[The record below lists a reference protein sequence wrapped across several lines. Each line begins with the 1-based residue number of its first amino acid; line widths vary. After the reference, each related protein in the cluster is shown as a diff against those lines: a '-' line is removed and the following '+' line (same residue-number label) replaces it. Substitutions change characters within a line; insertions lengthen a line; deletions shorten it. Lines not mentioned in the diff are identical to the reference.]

1 MTFRTRLF
9 LAFGLATALPV
20 LALGLGVRRTLA
32 ARAQAD
38 ASSAAAEAEE
48 ALAVALGSERIRVA
62 TALGALSRR
71 LADDDRMRLAALGRP
86 DAKAWLGAEA
96 AEWTRTGDLDLLLV
110 QGPDGATLA
119 ASGPAADS
127 GLAAAVAA
135 ATPPALIEAGGR
147 LAVAAAEPLGVA
159 GTTHLLLGGRA
170 VDPEAPAGQLPEGL
184 RAQVVPPGSALQPPE
199 GWRVVAEVPVA
210 YFGAARGPGGSAGG
224 KIVVSQ
230 DPAPYAALRR
240 SFDLRLA
247 LALAVALPVALGI
260 AAMLARSL
268 ARPLAALAERA
279 ETMDLGREGAGFG
292 TDSDD
297 EVGTLAAA
305 LDRMNVRLTTSAA
318 RLQAA
323 ERAAA
328 TGELARQVNHDLKN
342 GLVPIRHVLRH
353 LKSVAQ
359 EQPERL
365 PQVFLEREPSLED
378 SLAYLETLARSYGAR
393 RTPTGRADLNAVA
406 RAVAAEHDG
415 RPVRLELA
423 EPAPFARA
431 DEVSLRRIL
440 GNLVANALDAL
451 EGAPREREG
460 VTISTAPRGETV
472 LCAVEDRGRGM
483 GHDELARAFDAPFT
497 TKPGGSGTG
506 LGVVRR
512 LVEELGGSIRVETAP
527 GRGTRVE
534 LALPV
539 AGDAGGSV

>member
-32 ARAQAD
+32 ARAAAD
-38 ASSAAAEAEE
+38 ATRAAAEAEE
-48 ALAVALGSERIRVA
+48 ALAVALQGTRIRVA
-62 TALGALSRR
+62 TALDGLGRR

-86 DAKAWLGAEA
+86 DALAWLDAEVA
-96 AEWTRTGDLDLLLV
+96 DWARTSGLDLLV
-110 QGPDGATLA
+110 VEAPGGAVLA
-119 ASGPAADS
+119 ASGPVADS
-127 GLAAAVAA
+127 GLAARVAA
-135 ATPPALIEAGGR
+135 ATTPALVESGPG
-147 LAVAAAEPLGVA
+147 LAVAAVAPLTVEGRS
-159 GTTHLLLGGRA
+159 HLLLGGRRT
-170 VDPEAPAGQLPEGL
+170 DPEAPAGQLPEGVQA
-184 RAQVVPPGSALQPPE
+184 RVVPPGAEATPPE
-199 GWRVVAEVPVA
+199 GWRSVAEVRVA
-210 YFGAARGPGGSAGG
+210 YFRASAPPRVGAAAR
-224 KIVVSQ
+224 VVISQ

-240 SFDLRLA
+240 GFDLRVA
-247 LALAVALPVALGI
+247 LALAVALPIALLI
-260 AAMLARSL
+260 ASMLARSL
-268 ARPLAALAERA
+268 SRPLGALAERA
-279 ETMDLGREGAGFG
+279 ETMDLGREGGGFG
-292 TDSDD
+292 TDTND
-297 EVGTLAAA
+297 EVGALAAA
-305 LDRMNVRLTTSAA
+305 LERMNTRLTASASK
-318 RLQAA
+318 LQEA

-328 TGELARQVNHDLKN
+328 TGDLARQVNHDLKN

-353 LKSVAQ
+353 LKGVAQ
-359 EQPERL
+359 EQPDRL
-365 PQVFLEREPSLED
+365 PQVFLEREPSLEA

-393 RTPTGRADLNAVA
+393 RAPTGRTDLNAVA
-406 RAVAAEHDG
+406 RAVAAEHGG

-431 DEVSLRRIL
+431 DELSLRRIL

-460 VTISTAPRGETV
+460 VTVSTAPRGETV

-483 GHDELARAFDAPFT
+483 SHDELARAFDAPFT

-534 LALPV
+534 LSLPV
-539 AGDAGGSV
+539 AEAPEDAA

>member
-9 LAFGLATALPV
+9 LALGLATALPV
-20 LALGLGVRRTLA
+20 LALGLEVRRTLA
-32 ARAQAD
+32 ARAGAD
-38 ASSAAAEAEE
+38 ATRAAVEAEE
-48 ALAVALGSERIRVA
+48 LLAVALQGERIRVA
-62 TALGALSRR
+62 TALGGLGRR

-86 DAKAWLGAEA
+86 DARAWLGAEVA
-96 AEWTRTGDLDLLLV
+96 DWARTSGLDLLAV
-110 QGPDGATLA
+110 EAPDGAVLA
-119 ASGPAADS
+119 ASGAVADS
-127 GLAAAVAA
+127 GLAARVAS
-135 ATPPALIEAGGR
+135 ATTPALVEVDQGLV
-147 LAVAAAEPLGVA
+147 LAVAEPIRVA
-159 GTTHLLLGGRA
+159 GTDHFLLGGRRI
-170 VDPEAPAGQLPEGL
+170 DPEAPAGQLPEGVQ
-184 RAQVVPPGSALQPPE
+184 AQLVAPGRSPE
-199 GWRVVAEVPVA
+199 TPRGWQVVAEVPVA
-210 YFGAARGPGGSAGG
+210 HLGASARVGTSAR
-224 KIVVSQ
+224 VVISQ

-240 SFDLRLA
+240 SFDLRVALA
-247 LALAVALPVALGI
+247 LALAIPIALII

-268 ARPLAALAERA
+268 ARPLGALAERA
-279 ETMDLGREGAGFG
+279 ETMDLGREGAGFAA
-292 TDSDD
+292 DADD

-305 LDRMNVRLTTSAA
+305 LDRMNA
-318 RLQAA
+318 RLAASASKLQEA

-328 TGELARQVNHDLKN
+328 TGDLARQVNHDLKN

-359 EQPERL
+359 EQPDRL
-365 PQVFLEREPSLED
+365 PQVFLEREPSLEA

-393 RTPTGRADLNAVA
+393 RAPTGRTDLNAVA
-406 RAVAAEHDG
+406 RAVAAEHGG

-431 DEVSLRRIL
+431 DELSLRRIL

-460 VTISTAPRGETV
+460 VTVSTAPRGETV

-483 GHDELARAFDAPFT
+483 SHDELARAFDAPFT

-534 LALPV
+534 LSLPV
-539 AGDAGGSV
+539 AEDPEGAA

>member
-9 LAFGLATALPV
+9 IALGLATALPV
-20 LALGLGVRRTLA
+20 LALGLEVRRTLA
-32 ARAQAD
+32 ARAEAD
-38 ASSAAAEAEE
+38 ATRAAAEAEE
-48 ALAVALGSERIRVA
+48 ALALTQGGERIRVT
-62 TALGALSRR
+62 TALGGLARR
-71 LADDDRMRLAALGRP
+71 LADDDRMGLAALGRP
-86 DAKAWLGAEA
+86 DALAWLGAEVTDWA
-96 AEWTRTGDLDLLLV
+96 RTNRLDLLLV
-110 QGPDGATLA
+110 EGPDGTTLA
-119 ASGPAADS
+119 TSGLAADP

-135 ATPPALIEAGGR
+135 ATTPALIEVRGGP
-147 LAVAAAEPLGVA
+147 AVAAVEPLAIA
-159 GTTHLLLGGRA
+159 GRGHLLLGGRR
-170 VDPEAPAGQLPEGL
+170 VDPEAPAGQLPEGVQA
-184 RAQVVPPGSALQPPE
+184 RVVPAGGSARVPT

-210 YFGAARGPGGSAGG
+210 YFAAARQDGGTAGV
-224 KIVVSQ
+224 ITISQ
-230 DPAPYAALRR
+230 DPRPYAALRR
-240 SFDLRLA
+240 SFDLRVALA
-247 LALAVALPVALGI
+247 LALAIPIALVI
-260 AAMLARSL
+260 AGMLARSL
-268 ARPLAALAERA
+268 ARPLAALAEHA
-279 ETMDLGREGAGFG
+279 ETMDLGREGPGFG
-292 TDSDD
+292 TDGDD
-297 EVGTLAAA
+297 EVGTLGAA
-305 LDRMNVRLTTSAA
+305 LDRMNARLTASAS
-318 RLQAA
+318 RLQDA

-328 TGELARQVNHDLKN
+328 TGDLARQVNHDLKN

-378 SLAYLETLARSYGAR
+378 SLAYLETLARSYGVR
-393 RTPTGRADLNAVA
+393 RVPTGRADLNAVA

-423 EPAPFARA
+423 EPPPFARA

-460 VTISTAPRGETV
+460 ITVSTAPRGETV

-483 GHDELARAFDAPFT
+483 SHDELARAFDAPFT

-512 LVEELGGSIRVETAP
+512 LVEELGGSIRIETAP

-534 LALPV
+534 LTLPV
-539 AGDAGGSV
+539 AENPEDSA

>member
-20 LALGLGVRRTLA
+20 LALGLGVRRTLV
-32 ARAQAD
+32 ARAGAD
-38 ASSAAAEAEE
+38 ARRAAAEAEE
-48 ALAVALGSERIRVA
+48 VLAVALQGERIRVA
-62 TALGALSRR
+62 TALGGLGRR
-71 LADDDRMRLAALGRP
+71 LADDDRTRLAALGRP
-86 DAKAWLGAEA
+86 DARAWLTAEVTDWA
-96 AEWTRTGDLDLLLV
+96 RTSGLDLLV
-110 QGPDGATLA
+110 VEAPDGAVLA
-119 ASGPAADS
+119 SSAPSADP

-135 ATPPALIEAGGR
+135 TTLPALVELGTG
-147 LAVAAAEPLGVA
+147 LAVAAAEPLTIEGR
-159 GTTHLLLGGRA
+159 THLLLGGRR
-170 VDPEAPAGQLPEGL
+170 VDPEAPAGQLPEGVQA
-184 RAQVVPPGSALQPPE
+184 RVVPPGADATPPE
-199 GWRVVAEVPVA
+199 GWKTVAQVDVA
-210 YFGAARGPGGSAGG
+210 VLGTAGRQDG
-224 KIVVSQ
+224 RTAGVITISQ
-230 DPAPYAALRR
+230 DPRPYVALRR
-240 SFDLRLA
+240 SFDRRVALA
-247 LALAVALPVALGI
+247 LALAIPIALVI

-268 ARPLAALAERA
+268 ARPLGALAERA

-292 TDSDD
+292 TDADD

-305 LDRMNVRLTTSAA
+305 LDRMNARLTASAA
-318 RLQAA
+318 KLQEA

-328 TGELARQVNHDLKN
+328 TGDLARQVNHDLKN

-365 PQVFLEREPSLED
+365 PQVFLEREPSLEA

-393 RTPTGRADLNAVA
+393 RAPTGRTDLNAVA
-406 RAVAAEHDG
+406 RAVAAEHGG

-423 EPAPFARA
+423 EPRPFVRA
-431 DEVSLRRIL
+431 DELSLRRIL

-460 VTISTAPRGETV
+460 VTLSTAPRGETV

-483 GHDELARAFDAPFT
+483 SHDELARAFDAPFT

-539 AGDAGGSV
+539 AEDPEDSA